1 MAYDDRSRLADWLF
15 RLVYVSG
22 VALMGSHALWQYLM
36 GHYADIL
43 LPAALTLLLGGA
55 LFVRWVNPEFRRLSI
70 YLMLIS
76 CYLII
81 ATDLAQ
87 QGAVAS
93 LFWLGMPPVLTM
105 LMLPLAPGLLLSL
118 FLTPVWLAVAT
129 TPGPAPGPATLAYL
143 ALVGMAALPGWLGHR
158 HAQQR
163 DRSAHWDHDCE
174 ALSRETLER
183 RLAAEV
189 DRAKALKRPLATLV
203 IHLPQLE
210 MADEQFGRP
219 LLHAL
224 LDRIC
229 QTIKAN
235 SRQHDLLGRE
245 QASLFWLL
253 LPDTGEAGALIVRER
268 LLHALNREVIAETGI
283 LQARIRVCR
292 LHAGETRQHFEQ
304 RLLSAGLKL
313 MEPTP

>member
-22 VALMGSHALWQYLM
+22 VALMGSHALWQYMM
-36 GHYADIL
+36 GHYGDIL
-43 LPAALTLLLGGA
+43 LPATLTLVLGGA

-70 YLMLIS
+70 YLVLIS

-81 ATDLAQ
+81 ATDLAH
-87 QGAVAS
+87 QGAAVS
-93 LFWLGMPPVLTM
+93 LFWLGMPPVLT
-105 LMLPLAPGLLLSL
+105 LLLLPLAPGLLLSL
-118 FLTPVWLAVAT
+118 FLAPVWLAVAS
-129 TPGPAPGPATLAYL
+129 PALALGPATLAYL

-158 HAQQR
+158 QAQQG
-163 DRSAHWDHDCE
+163 DRSARRDRDCI

-189 DRAKALKRPLATLV
+189 ERAKALKRPFTTLV
-203 IHLPQLE
+203 IHLPQLD

-219 LLHAL
+219 LLHTL

-229 QTIKAN
+229 QTIQVN

-245 QASLFWLL
+245 RASLFWLL

-268 LLHALNREVIAETGI
+268 LLHALDREVIAETGT
-283 LQARIRVCR
+283 LQSRIRVCR
-292 LHAGETRQHFEQ
+292 LHAGESRQHFEQ
-304 RLLSAGLKL
+304 RLLSIGLKL
-313 MEPTP
+313 MEPAP

>member
-1 MAYDDRSRLADWLF
+1 MAYEDRSRLADWLF

-36 GHYADIL
+36 GRYGDIL

-55 LFVRWVNPEFRRLSI
+55 LFVSWVNPEFRRLTV
-70 YLMLIS
+70 YLVLIS

-81 ATDLAQ
+81 ATDLAHQ
-87 QGAVAS
+87 QAVVS
-93 LFWLGMPPVLTM
+93 LFWLGMPPVLT
-105 LMLPLAPGLLLSL
+105 LLLLPLAPGLLLSL
-118 FLTPVWLAVAT
+118 FLTPVWLAIV
-129 TPGPAPGPATLAYL
+129 TPGLPLGPATLAYL

-163 DRSAHWDHDCE
+163 DRSVRRDRDCE

-183 RLAAEV
+183 RLGAEV
-189 DRAKALKRPLATLV
+189 ERAKALKRPFAALV

-229 QTIKAN
+229 QTVQAS

-268 LLHALNREVIAETGI
+268 LLHALNREVIAETGT

-292 LHAGETRQHFEQ
+292 LHAGEPRQHFEQ
-304 RLLSAGLKL
+304 RLLSTGLKL
-313 MEPTP
+313 MEPAP

>member
-1 MAYDDRSRLADWLF
+1 MAYEDRSRLADWLF
-15 RLVYVSG
+15 RLAYVSG
-22 VALMGSHALWQYLM
+22 VALMGSYALWQYMM
-36 GHYADIL
+36 GHYSDIL
-43 LPAALTLLLGGA
+43 LPAILTLVLGGA
-55 LFVRWVNPEFRRLSI
+55 LFVRWVNAEFRRLSI

-76 CYLII
+76 CYLIV
-81 ATDLAQ
+81 ATDLAHQ
-87 QGAVAS
+87 QATVS
-93 LFWLGMPPVLTM
+93 LFWLGMPPVLT
-105 LMLPLAPGLLLSL
+105 LLLLPLAPGLLLSL

-129 TPGPAPGPATLAYL
+129 PGLALGPATLAYL
-143 ALVGMAALPGWLGHR
+143 ALLGMASLPGWLDHR

-163 DRSAHWDHDCE
+163 DRSVRRDRDCS

-189 DRAKALKRPLATLV
+189 ERAKALRRPFAALV

-210 MADEQFGRP
+210 MADEQFGRL

-229 QTIKAN
+229 QTIQAN

-245 QASLFWLL
+245 RVSLFWLL

-268 LLHALNREVIAETGI
+268 LLHALNREVIAETGT
-283 LQARIRVCR
+283 LQSRIQVCR

-313 MEPTP
+313 MEPTL

>member
-22 VALMGSHALWQYLM
+22 VVLMGSYALWQYMM
-36 GHYADIL
+36 GHYSDIL
-43 LPAALTLLLGGA
+43 LPAILTLMLGGA
-55 LFVRWVNPEFRRLSI
+55 LFVRWVNAEFRRLPI
-70 YLMLIS
+70 YLVLIS
-76 CYLII
+76 CYLIVAI
-81 ATDLAQ
+81 DLAHQ
-87 QGAVAS
+87 QATLS
-93 LFWLGMPPVLTM
+93 LFWLGLPPVLT
-105 LMLPLAPGLLLSL
+105 LLLLPLAPGLLLSL
-118 FLTPVWLAVAT
+118 FLTPVWLAIAAPDLT
-129 TPGPAPGPATLAYL
+129 LGPAALAYL
-143 ALVGMAALPGWLGHR
+143 TLLGMASLPGWLGHR
-158 HAQQR
+158 HAQQCDRSVRR
-163 DRSAHWDHDCE
+163 DRDCC

-183 RLAAEV
+183 RMAAEV
-189 DRAKALKRPLATLV
+189 ERAKALRRPLAALV

-229 QTIKAN
+229 QTIQAN
-235 SRQHDLLGRE
+235 SRQHDLLGR
-245 QASLFWLL
+245 QQGSLFWLL

-268 LLHALNREVIAETGI
+268 LLHALNREVIAETGT
-283 LQARIRVCR
+283 LQSRIHVCR

-313 MEPTP
+313 MEPAL

>member
-22 VALMGSHALWQYLM
+22 VALMGSHALWQYMM
-36 GHYADIL
+36 GHYGDIL
-43 LPAALTLLLGGA
+43 LPATLTLLLGGA

-81 ATDLAQ
+81 ATDLVHQ
-87 QGAVAS
+87 KAVVS

-105 LMLPLAPGLLLSL
+105 LVLPLAPGLLLSL

-129 TPGPAPGPATLAYL
+129 PGLALGPAALAYL
-143 ALVGMAALPGWLGHR
+143 ALVGMAALPGWVGHR
-158 HAQQR
+158 RAQQQDRSVRR
-163 DRSAHWDHDCE
+163 DRDCE

-183 RLAAEV
+183 RLGAEV
-189 DRAKALKRPLATLV
+189 ERARALKRPFATLV

-219 LLHAL
+219 LLHVL

-229 QTIKAN
+229 QTIQAN

-268 LLHALNREVIAETGI
+268 LLHALNREVIAETGT

-304 RLLSAGLKL
+304 RLLSTGLKL
-313 MEPTP
+313 MEPVP